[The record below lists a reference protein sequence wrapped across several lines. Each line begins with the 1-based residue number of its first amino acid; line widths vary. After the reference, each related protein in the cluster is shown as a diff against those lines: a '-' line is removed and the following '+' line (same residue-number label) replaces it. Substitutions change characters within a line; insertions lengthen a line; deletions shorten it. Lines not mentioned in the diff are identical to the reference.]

1 MVLSHAR
8 QSAPYPRRVTP
19 RRPAAALVLAASL
32 AVVATAC
39 GDDGDD
45 PALDD
50 DTTTTEATAAPAD
63 EGDAAALPEDVC
75 ALADDAAASAA
86 TGLTLTGAAPG
97 GDERRRVCTFSPAD
111 NDGVGITIGVEGG
124 SRFDE
129 KAEVS
134 EGALGAGDEVAGLG
148 DEALSFY
155 SEADLP
161 EGVGG
166 TLVAVGD
173 LTVDVSVQGL
183 GDEAATRAAA
193 DALAALVV
201 DGL

>member
-1 MVLSHAR
+1 VT
-8 QSAPYPRRVTP
+8 RRRT
-19 RRPAAALVLAASL
+19 AALALAASL
-32 AVVATAC
+32 ALGATAC

-45 PALDD
+45 PALDEG
-50 DTTTTEATAAPAD
+50 DTTTTEATAVPVD
-63 EGDAAALPEDVC
+63 EGAAAALPEDVC

-86 TGLTLTGAAPG
+86 TGLALTGAVPG

-134 EGALGAGDEVAGLG
+134 EGALGAGDDVADLG
-148 DEALSFY
+148 DRALSFY
-155 SEADLP
+155 SEEDIP

-183 GDEAATRAAA
+183 ADEAATRAAA

>member
-1 MVLSHAR
+1 
-8 QSAPYPRRVTP
+8 VTC
-19 RRPAAALVLAASL
+19 RRPPAVALVLVAAL
-32 AVVATAC
+32 ALGAAAC
-39 GDDGDD
+39 GDDGDE
-45 PALDD
+45 PAVDA
-50 DTTTTEATAAPAD
+50 TTTTASEATVD
-63 EGDAAALPEDVC
+63 GDAASLPADVC
-75 ALADDAAASAA
+75 ALADDAAASEA
-86 TGLTLTGAAPG
+86 TGLPLTGAVPG

-111 NDGVGITIGVEGG
+111 NDGVGVTIGVEAG

-134 EGALGAGDEVAGLG
+134 EGALGAGDDVADLG
-148 DEALSFY
+148 DRALSFY
-155 SEADLP
+155 SDGDIP

-183 GDEAATRAAA
+183 ADEAATRAAA